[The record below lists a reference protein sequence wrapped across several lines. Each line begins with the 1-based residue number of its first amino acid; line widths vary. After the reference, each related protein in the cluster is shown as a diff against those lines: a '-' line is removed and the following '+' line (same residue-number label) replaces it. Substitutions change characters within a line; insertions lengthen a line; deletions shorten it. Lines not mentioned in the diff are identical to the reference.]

1 MYTAPQKIIFLN
13 RNQLSN
19 QKPNNPFTCNEQ
31 KFAEVAVT
39 VCTIHI
45 SDMLQ
50 YSNLRHT
57 RKEIFLQAP
66 FLNRH

>member
-1 MYTAPQKIIFLN
+1 MYTAPQKFIFLN

-19 QKPNNPFTCNEQ
+19 QKPNPFTCNEHP
-31 KFAEVAVT
+31 EVAVT